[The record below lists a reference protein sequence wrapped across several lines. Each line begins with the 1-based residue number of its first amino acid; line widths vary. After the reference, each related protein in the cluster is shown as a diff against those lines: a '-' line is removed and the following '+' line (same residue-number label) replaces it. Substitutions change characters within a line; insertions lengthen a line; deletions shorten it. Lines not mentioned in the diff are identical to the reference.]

1 MTEEVTNSESPVSD
15 EQATANTTPAPEA
28 PVVDPAQAVEAQAAE
43 TQRQLRSLDDL
54 DPDAKRIAEAHA
66 SRAVNEALRSKQEK
80 GDFVSRAEMDRI
92 LQQERDAVVQEMTAR
107 ENARDTLYEHL
118 HEHQIAPGTPAYA
131 EFAQAS
137 QLFKP
142 EQLLT
147 KEGVAAIVR
156 SMPSRHKAAEQVMPG
171 SGASSQVQELI
182 NTSTMGAK
190 GLEAGEGDLHTRAHE
205 LLNEAHRQKRI

>member
-1 MTEEVTNSESPVSD
+1 MKKLFIIFLIFPSFVIAQSKSD
-15 EQATANTTPAPEA
+15 YKIYN
-28 PVVDPAQAVEAQAAE
+28 
-43 TQRQLRSLDDL
+43 
-54 DPDAKRIAEAHA
+54 K
-66 SRAVNEALRSKQEK
+66 
-80 GDFVSRAEMDRI
+80 
-92 LQQERDAVVQEMTAR
+92 
-107 ENARDTLYEHL
+107 
-118 HEHQIAPGTPAYA
+118 
-131 EFAQAS
+131 AS

-156 SMPSRHKAAEQVMPG
+156 SMPSRHNASEQVLPG

-182 NTSTMGAK
+182 NTSTMGVK